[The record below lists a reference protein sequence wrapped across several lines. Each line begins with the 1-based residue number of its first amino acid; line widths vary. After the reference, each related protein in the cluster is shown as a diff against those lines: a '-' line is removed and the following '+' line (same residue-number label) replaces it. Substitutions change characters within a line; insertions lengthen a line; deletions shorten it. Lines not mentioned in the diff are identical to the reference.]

1 MRQFELELY
10 SVLTSCQTA
19 YIATAPSIQINKSFT
34 YRGVLR
40 TVSNRYHFHGGTP
53 ADSTHWT
60 TLANAVTAAEKAVHM
75 PLASGGCKIIEAV
88 GYAGGS
94 EIPVFTL
101 TYTLDGTGAFA
112 SFIPMAGDSAALV
125 RYSTAD
131 RSSKNHPIYCFNYYH
146 GVSGGTTVPTVDN
159 LNTAEKTALQTY
171 ANLWVAGFSDGTNT
185 YVRSRP
191 NGNVCTGAFVE
202 PLVTHRD
209 LPH

>member
-1 MRQFELELY
+1 MYYADLRSTPY
-10 SVLTSCQTA
+10 M
-19 YIATAPSIQINKSFT
+19 ATAPSIRIVKQFN
-34 YRGVLR
+34 YRGTLR
-40 TVSNRYHFHGGTP
+40 NFSNRYHFHGGTP

-60 TLANAVTAAEKAVHM
+60 TLANAIVTAEKATYL
-75 PLASGGCKIIEAV
+75 PIASGGAKIIEAV

-101 TYTLDGTGAFA
+101 TYTTDGTAAFGGWFPA
-112 SFIPMAGDSAALV
+112 PGDSACLI

-146 GVSGGTTVPTVDN
+146 AVGVGNSASAVDTM
-159 LNTAEKTALQTY
+159 LASERTAKGVYGAD
-171 ANLWVAGFSDGTNT
+171 WIAGFSDGTNT

-191 NGNVCTGAFVE
+191 NGNICTGAFVE
-202 PLVTHRD
+202 PLITHRD